1 MNKQKIQL
9 IIKFIFKRLLFIL
22 PQLVGVTIVVF
33 ALIRFLPG
41 NAAYVLLGQG
51 ASDEAVA
58 ALTARMGLDKPL
70 WIQYIL
76 FIKGLFNGD
85 WGTSLITSNPVLTD
99 IGQKLPATLELIT
112 YSLIIIV
119 VLSLVIARITAIR
132 GNKVVNKIIRGYGF
146 LSGAFP
152 DFWLALI
159 IVFFLYAQTKI
170 IPSPIG
176 RLDMKYIP
184 PATVTGFY
192 TIDTLLEGSFDKFVN
207 AWAHLAGP
215 LLTMVICNAGSILK
229 MAQATM
235 VRTKGEEYVKFAS
248 DNGLST
254 KRKERM
260 IFRNSLPPVLT
271 LIGYVYIL
279 MLGGSVLV
287 EQIFSWGGIGQYSI
301 MAISNSDY
309 APMQAVVLIMAIISF
324 IAYLVLDII
333 YFSIDMRVEL

>member
-1 MNKQKIQL
+1 MNRQKIKSVT
-9 IIKFIFKRLLFIL
+9 KFILKRLLFIL

-33 ALIRFLPG
+33 ALIRVLPG

-70 WIQYIL
+70 LVQYL
-76 FIKGLFNGD
+76 MFIKGLLQGD

-99 IGQKLPATLELIT
+99 IKQKLPATLELIT

-119 VLSLVIARITAIR
+119 VFSLTVAKLTAIR

-159 IVFFLYAQTKI
+159 IVFLLYSKAKI

-176 RLDMKYIP
+176 RLDMRYVP
-184 PATVTGFY
+184 PVTVTGFY
-192 TIDTLLEGSFDKFVN
+192 TIDALLEGSYDKFVN
-207 AWAHLAGP
+207 AWAHLMGP

-235 VRTKGEEYVKFAS
+235 IRIKSEEYVKFAS
-248 DNGLST
+248 DNGLTT

-324 IAYLVLDII
+324 VVYLILDII
-333 YFSIDMRVEL
+333 YFSIDSRVEL